1 MHMRTK
7 TKHIK
12 NGEPS
17 VRINPHQNPAH
28 NFRASAPEG
37 EWTRYPSHFVSQA
50 PDENPEELT
59 LVRHLSEGDPIH
71 GTFLGPVRLRQS
83 HKLANISTVYLFE
96 YHRLPLNTAAKVII
110 PFLLLLACISN
121 IFILRVSYKLS
132 FRKLP
137 IAIYFVYLS
146 IFDQLD
152 LLARGTDYLV
162 EAYGG
167 IRLFTAMQFVS
178 RSSCQLLSMA
188 HSAVRHLQSALL
200 IGLSIDLCQWS
211 AKPVRFWIRFRSEW
225 TQNVA
230 LLAAIL
236 AIILDSQFLWT
247 FDLSPSDITQLH
259 GRPVQNIYQ
268 CGYSQTSTLSPLFL
282 YYVWPIMDHLWGD
295 VLPCLA
301 CTIAGIFS
309 LICSDVRRRNLKKAK
324 AVTQYWASR
333 IQQNDRDQM
342 SQLRCSVATRW
353 INLDLIVETIR
364 AFAMVLLTTGIF
376 ILPRCFYY
384 LIKYALFSNV
394 RLYKAPNVRNE
405 LSADESEFHGQN
417 AFINRNQASHLQK
430 YESSLE
436 AIEFM
441 LRCLGAVN
449 TIVCAIILSY
459 TMTPFRREL
468 LAYRGKIICLL
479 RLSALLHQENRP
491 FGTQRL
497 QLINDERTTI
507 KVENK
512 TRVTDSVAEPLIVKE
527 YRRRDRENRD
537 VRVRSEQNQIIK
549 LNNATGPNPQRLD
562 KSQKH
567 SSKVEQNFNVD
578 STKPDKTFFTSSPRN
593 KSHKLYSL

>member
-1 MHMRTK
+1 
-7 TKHIK
+7 
-12 NGEPS
+12 
-17 VRINPHQNPAH
+17 
-28 NFRASAPEG
+28 
-37 EWTRYPSHFVSQA
+37 
-50 PDENPEELT
+50 
-59 LVRHLSEGDPIH
+59 
-71 GTFLGPVRLRQS
+71 
-83 HKLANISTVYLFE
+83 
-96 YHRLPLNTAAKVII
+96 
-110 PFLLLLACISN
+110 
-121 IFILRVSYKLS
+121 
-132 FRKLP
+132 
-137 IAIYFVYLS
+137 
-146 IFDQLD
+146 
-152 LLARGTDYLV
+152 
-162 EAYGG
+162 
-167 IRLFTAMQFVS
+167 
-178 RSSCQLLSMA
+178 
-188 HSAVRHLQSALL
+188 
-200 IGLSIDLCQWS
+200 
-211 AKPVRFWIRFRSEW
+211 
-225 TQNVA
+225 
-230 LLAAIL
+230 
-236 AIILDSQFLWT
+236 
-247 FDLSPSDITQLH
+247 
-259 GRPVQNIYQ
+259 
-268 CGYSQTSTLSPLFL
+268 
-282 YYVWPIMDHLWGD
+282 MDHLWGD